1 MATFKVPKLPIKRAL
16 IGPKLPT
23 DENHDHTSRS
33 VPDNSSSEQISD
45 EKKAEK
51 DLQPQSP
58 SAENL
63 SLTSSISFPADTENT
78 TLEANTTVHSSS
90 SDIKLPYTEPSWSE
104 KPPSGL
110 YQLLVIKNGV
120 EIGTADIS
128 SRSYCVCGR
137 LPSCYIHLE
146 HPSISCYHAVLQYRP
161 DSDTTPQNESSI
173 VFSNTPR
180 EAGFYLYDLS
190 STHGTY
196 LTKNKLQPRCYYRM
210 RVGQSVKFGGSS
222 RLFVLDVHK

>member
-33 VPDNSSSEQISD
+33 VPDDSSSEQVSD
-45 EKKAEK
+45 GKKAEK

-58 SAENL
+58 TAENL
-63 SLTSSISFPADTENT
+63 SMTSASSVPADTENAK
-78 TLEANTTVHSSS
+78 LEANTTSSS
-90 SDIKLPYTEPSWSE
+90 SDIKLPYTEPAWSG

-120 EIGTADIS
+120 EIGTVDVS

-137 LPSCYIHLE
+137 LPSCDIHLE
-146 HPSISCYHAVLQYRP
+146 HPSISRYHAVLQYRP
-161 DSDTTPQNESSI
+161 ESDTTPQNESSA

-196 LTKNKLQPRCYYRM
+196 LTKNKLQPRCYYRI

-222 RLFVLDVHK
+222 RLFVLDVRK